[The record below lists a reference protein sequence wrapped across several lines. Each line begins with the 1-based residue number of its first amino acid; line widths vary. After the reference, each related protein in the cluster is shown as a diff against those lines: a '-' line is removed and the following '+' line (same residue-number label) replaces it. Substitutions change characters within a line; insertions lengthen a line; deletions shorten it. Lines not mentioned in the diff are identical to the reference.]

1 MSINIVDYNKILF
14 MNAFSVDSLNRM
26 SDTVVL
32 GLHNRAFSSFV
43 GYGSSIHT
51 HHIDHHGRAVAVI
64 VPPTV
69 R

>member
-1 MSINIVDYNKILF
+1 

-43 GYGSSIHT
+43 GYGSSMHT